1 MGFHNQRL
9 RSITSKG
16 QLTPVFSS
24 LKALWS
30 LTQPPGNFVF
40 SLFSLLFFFS
50 ATAMCAPTKLY
61 INQSLLFCV
70 PLKLILI
77 GTNTTV
83 VYLLPIP
90 VWLIIIKSL
99 FKSKYGKTIFIFYFI
114 IIFMMITCTLCKS
127 SIALSMVKR
136 L

>member
-90 VWLIIIKSL
+90 VWLIIIKPFSKVNMEKQFL
-99 FKSKYGKTIFIFYFI
+99 FFIFI
-114 IIFMMITCTLCKS
+114 IIFMM
-127 SIALSMVKR
+127 MV
-136 L
+136 

>member
-70 PLKLILI
+70 PLKLI
-77 GTNTTV
+77 GTNTFMYRNNSFVFSLV

-90 VWLIIIKSL
+90 VWLIIIKPFSKVNMEKQFL
-99 FKSKYGKTIFIFYFI
+99 FFI
-114 IIFMMITCTLCKS
+114 L
-127 SIALSMVKR
+127 
-136 L
+136 